1 MEGQDV
7 QLYWEVIIKGVSFSR
22 LSLLLVPTLHVDYFW
37 FLNSSYPDHLT
48 DIPWGPQSLSPG
60 GWEVGSVGLLLIKNT
75 WLTYKIMR
83 RKNEAEWA
91 TFFLLSSFPTL
102 EGYLRYT
109 MWALLKPKE
118 SRKTGQLSSFQ
129 AYNMKYL
136 IHLLRKARP
145 IPLSGKRTYLKRA
158 LTQKTC
164 I

>member
-48 DIPWGPQSLSPG
+48 DIPWGPQSLSPER
-60 GWEVGSVGLLLIKNT
+60 WEIGNVGLLLIKNT

-83 RKNEAEWA
+83 RKENKAQWA
-91 TFFLLSSFPTL
+91 AFFLLSSFPTL

-109 MWALLKPKE
+109 RWALLKPKDLGRLVSSVVFRPTTWSISFICWE
-118 SRKTGQLSSFQ
+118 KPVLS
-129 AYNMKYL
+129 
-136 IHLLRKARP
+136 H
-145 IPLSGKRTYLKRA
+145 
-158 LTQKTC
+158 
-164 I
+164 